1 MESNGSGL
9 ARAHILMKKKNTRQ
23 LRSAVP
29 GQAPKII
36 YYFEKFSQ
44 LHKIGKRITG
54 RIVGPRVRKGPPNR
68 PGADPHKNARPE
80 AIPVGIVFTMWR
92 SGLIILL

>member
-9 ARAHILMKKKNTRQ
+9 ARAHILMKKNTRQ

-29 GQAPKII
+29 GQVPKIT

-92 SGLIILL
+92 GGLIILF